1 MSKILRYL
9 ACLFMLIFVG
19 NALAAGYSCPT
30 YVKYTSCNSGYYI
43 SNCGSTWNGQTISS
57 GSLTTGNTC
66 KTCPSGYTC
75 TGGLVCPKANTV
87 KITLNKN
94 GGTGTCG
101 GTSSTTAGS
110 VTCTPGSSCSLPSW
124 NSSTCSMT
132 NGNKIFKGWSTSSS
146 ATSGVTTITPSG
158 AATYYAVWVTPT
170 CSATN
175 GSCTITTP
183 SNNAPRATITC
194 NTGYSQSGGTNAT
207 TSFTATGSAG
217 ATSVTSSCSARS
229 YSCSAGNYLNGTSCA
244 QCAAGYACAGGT
256 WTYNGGIQGRIT
268 CAAGSYSSG
277 SGATECTYVTKGW
290 YGTGCAAD
298 NTRCTGQQICSGAYY
313 CEGGLRKAC
322 FAPEEGWKAGTGEGW
337 YNWRNCFEYKEA
349 TSISSYCSAGQLVK
363 YLDASNAWWPESMT
377 QANGFSA
384 KAGGY
389 VTGIGASATCAACTT
404 GKYCKGGT
412 EQPTTCPTNYPNSAS
427 GASAITQC
435 YSNTKTRAWTGSQVN
450 GSVPTNCYSVTA
462 WNACSNPSCS
472 YVAYSNSAGTG
483 DGTIKSGCATNNA
496 NCTKT
501 ADTTTGKSGYYGYSN
516 GNGAAC
522 SSCSSFNSSYPL
534 SDNGATSSNYCYA
547 NKTKTGSQVNGSVPT
562 NCAAVTSWNSCT
574 PGTCTYKDYYNATDT
589 TCTPSN
595 CTKTPAAVT
604 AKAGYYD
611 AGTSCSDCPSGYPN
625 SDAGNDGGIT
635 KCYSNSKSRPWTG
648 SQVNGSIPT
657 NCAAVT
663 SWNACSN
670 PACSYVAYSNSTGNG
685 DGTVK
690 SGCSTNSASCT
701 KTPAAVTANK
711 GYYDAGTSCSAC
723 PSGYPNSDA
732 GNDGGITK
740 CYSNTKKRAWTGSQT
755 ACALPTGCETK
766 TCNSCSIAAC
776 DYVSYSN
783 STGNGDGTLKSGC
796 STNNESC
803 QQTVASV
810 TASAGRY
817 VSGTTCPAC
826 AAGTYQGTDGST
838 ATSCSACSGRTKYS
852 LAGASACSTV
862 SAGYYTTGCD
872 TSGNKCTNQSAC
884 GGNAYY
890 CSGGVRNNVSSGYY
904 STGGTETT
912 RTGQSQ
918 CTGATYCSGGVKNN
932 CPTNYD
938 DETTTAGKT
947 SASQCKI
954 SCSGG
959 YRVTSA
965 NAACSAITSGNVYI
979 GAHSVAYGSTSPAA
993 TSCPASYTISGTTAA
1008 DHDAKSDCKISCS
1021 AGTQVVSADAACTT
1035 PDGSW
1040 YTGTHTVSAGSTS
1053 GTNVKSCVS
1062 GYATADTTTKTDH
1075 DASTDC
1081 KISCGAGTRVVS
1093 ANAACTTPSGNWYV
1107 GAHSV
1112 AQGSTSSVNSCL
1124 TNYTITGTAATNH
1137 DTASDCKISCGG
1149 GEYIATANDTSCED
1163 VGAGYWAAASTVS
1176 QGSAGVR
1183 NACDAGLTTIGSG
1196 AGADEAG
1203 DCGRVLNVNGEKI
1216 YLRSDKKTTPSLNV
1230 SISGKT
1236 FYGNMGTST
1245 VGSLKIKSSG
1255 TTYSVYDDSMK

>member
-30 YVKYTSCNSGYYI
+30 YKKYTSCNEGFYI
-43 SNCGSTWNGQTISS
+43 SNCGTSSSGWNGQYVFATA
-57 GSLTTGNTC
+57 LAPGNSC
-66 KTCPSGYTC
+66 NICPSGYEC
-75 TGGLVCPKANTV
+75 DGGLRCPKSSSVT
-87 KITLNKN
+87 ITLNKN
-94 GGTGTCG
+94 GGSGTCG

-110 VTCTPGSSCSLPSW
+110 VSCTPGSSCTLPSW

-132 NGNKIFKGWSTSSS
+132 NGNKIFKGWSTSST
-146 ATSGVTTITPSG
+146 ATSGVTTITPSA

-175 GSCTITTP
+175 GSCSITTP
-183 SNNAPRATITC
+183 SSNAPRATITC
-194 NTGYSQSGGTNAT
+194 NTGYSQSGGTNTT
-207 TSFTATGSAG
+207 TSFTVTGSVG
-217 ATSVTSSCSARS
+217 ATTVSGACSARS
-229 YSCSAGNYLNGTSCA
+229 YTCSAGQYLNGATCTSCTSPYY
-244 QCAAGYACAGGT
+244 CIGGT
-256 WTYNGGIQGRIT
+256 WTYNGGAQGR
-268 CAAGSYSSG
+268 
-277 SGATECTYVTKGW
+277 
-290 YGTGCAAD
+290 
-298 NTRCTGQQICSGAYY
+298 
-313 CEGGLRKAC
+313 
-322 FAPEEGWKAGTGEGW
+322 
-337 YNWRNCFEYKEA
+337 
-349 TSISSYCSAGQLVK
+349 
-363 YLDASNAWWPESMT
+363 
-377 QANGFSA
+377 
-384 KAGGY
+384 
-389 VTGIGASATCAACTT
+389 
-404 GKYCKGGT
+404 
-412 EQPTTCPTNYPNSAS
+412 
-427 GASAITQC
+427 
-435 YSNTKTRAWTGSQVN
+435 
-450 GSVPTNCYSVTA
+450 
-462 WNACSNPSCS
+462 
-472 YVAYSNSAGTG
+472 
-483 DGTIKSGCATNNA
+483 
-496 NCTKT
+496 
-501 ADTTTGKSGYYGYSN
+501 
-516 GNGAAC
+516 
-522 SSCSSFNSSYPL
+522 SSCSSLSGVSPSGGTYSSVSPYNASTTCRYKAP
-534 SDNGATSSNYCYA
+534 SKTITGCSTVTSNTVSYNGSAWPASTYAVTARGGYIISGNNTSSATCTQCGAGKYSAGGSATSCSTCANWTYSSAGASSCTACLDVESGWTKASGTGWTSYA
-547 NKTKTGSQVNGSVPT
+547 SCKETKTGTAISGYCTAGVLTKAQSSASAWGSASITTALKAEAGAYVNGQTCSRCSAGTYQGTDGSTATSCSVCSTNTYSNAGAASCTSCNTTKGYGNSGTTASSHAGVASCKVTCDAGEYVPT
-562 NCAAVTSWNSCT
+562 AGGGCVSVGSGYYTTSSIRVAQNATSTSRSSCSSLSGVSPSGGTYSSVSPYNASTTCRYKAPSKTITGCSTVTSNTVSYNGSAWPAS
-574 PGTCTYKDYYNATDT
+574 TY
-589 TCTPSN
+589 
-595 CTKTPAAVT
+595 AVT
-604 AKAGYYD
+604 ARGGYIISGNNTSSATCTQCGAGKYS
-611 AGTSCSDCPSGYPN
+611 AGGSATSCSTCANWTYSSAGASSCTACLDVESGW
-625 SDAGNDGGIT
+625 T
-635 KCYSNSKSRPWTG
+635 KASGTGWT
-648 SQVNGSIPT
+648 
-657 NCAAVT
+657 
-663 SWNACSN
+663 
-670 PACSYVAYSNSTGNG
+670 SY
-685 DGTVK
+685 
-690 SGCSTNSASCT
+690 ASC
-701 KTPAAVTANK
+701 K
-711 GYYDAGTSCSAC
+711 
-723 PSGYPNSDA
+723 
-732 GNDGGITK
+732 
-740 CYSNTKKRAWTGSQT
+740 
-755 ACALPTGCETK
+755 ETK
-766 TCNSCSIAAC
+766 T
-776 DYVSYSN
+776 
-783 STGNGDGTLKSGC
+783 GTAISGYC
-796 STNNESC
+796 TAGVLTKAQSS
-803 QQTVASV
+803 
-810 TASAGRY
+810 ASAWGSASITTALKAEAGAY
-817 VSGTTCPAC
+817 VNGQTCSRC
-826 AAGTYQGTDGST
+826 SAGTYQGTDGST

-1081 KISCGAGTRVVS
+1081 KISCSAGTRVVS

-1137 DTASDCKISCGG
+1137 DAASDCKISCSGG
-1149 GEYIATANDTSCED
+1149 AYIAAANDTSCED

>member
-30 YVKYTSCNSGYYI
+30 YKKYTSCNEGFYI
-43 SNCGSTWNGQTISS
+43 SNCGTSSSGWNGQYVFATA
-57 GSLTTGNTC
+57 LAPGNSC
-66 KTCPSGYTC
+66 NICPSGYEC
-75 TGGLVCPKANTV
+75 DGGLRCPKSSSVT
-87 KITLNKN
+87 ITLNKN
-94 GGTGTCG
+94 GGSGTCG

-110 VTCTPGSSCSLPSW
+110 VSCTPGSSCTLPSW

-132 NGNKIFKGWSTSSS
+132 NGNKIFKGWSTSST
-146 ATSGVTTITPSG
+146 ATSGVTTITPSA

-175 GSCTITTP
+175 GSCSITTP
-183 SNNAPRATITC
+183 SSNAPRATITC
-194 NTGYSQSGGTNAT
+194 NTGYSQSGGTNTT
-207 TSFTATGSAG
+207 TSFTVTGSVG
-217 ATSVTSSCSARS
+217 ATTVSGACSARS
-229 YSCSAGNYLNGTSCA
+229 YTCSAGQYLNGATCTSCTSPYY
-244 QCAAGYACAGGT
+244 CIGGT
-256 WTYNGGIQGRIT
+256 WTYNGGAQGRSSCGSLSGVSPSGGTYSSVSPYNASTTCRYKAPSKTIT
-268 CAAGSYSSG
+268 GCSTVTSNTVSYSG
-277 SGATECTYVTKGW
+277 SAWPASTYAVT
-290 YGTGCAAD
+290 A
-298 NTRCTGQQICSGAYY
+298 R
-313 CEGGLRKAC
+313 
-322 FAPEEGWKAGTGEGW
+322 
-337 YNWRNCFEYKEA
+337 
-349 TSISSYCSAGQLVK
+349 
-363 YLDASNAWWPESMT
+363 
-377 QANGFSA
+377 
-384 KAGGY
+384 GGY
-389 VTGIGASATCAACTT
+389 IISGNNTSSATCTQCGA
-404 GKYCKGGT
+404 GKYSAGGSAT
-412 EQPTTCPTNYPNSAS
+412 SCSTCANWTYSSAGASSCTACLDVESGWTKAS
-427 GASAITQC
+427 GTGWTSYASC
-435 YSNTKTRAWTGSQVN
+435 KE
-450 GSVPTNCYSVTA
+450 
-462 WNACSNPSCS
+462 
-472 YVAYSNSAGTG
+472 
-483 DGTIKSGCATNNA
+483 
-496 NCTKT
+496 
-501 ADTTTGKSGYYGYSN
+501 
-516 GNGAAC
+516 
-522 SSCSSFNSSYPL
+522 
-534 SDNGATSSNYCYA
+534 
-547 NKTKTGSQVNGSVPT
+547 TKTGTAISGYCTAGVLTKAQSSASAWGSASITTALKAEAGAYVNGQ
-562 NCAAVTSWNSCT
+562 
-574 PGTCTYKDYYNATDT
+574 TC
-589 TCTPSN
+589 SR
-595 CTKTPAAVT
+595 
-604 AKAGYYD
+604 
-611 AGTSCSDCPSGYPN
+611 CS
-625 SDAGNDGGIT
+625 
-635 KCYSNSKSRPWTG
+635 
-648 SQVNGSIPT
+648 
-657 NCAAVT
+657 
-663 SWNACSN
+663 
-670 PACSYVAYSNSTGNG
+670 
-685 DGTVK
+685 
-690 SGCSTNSASCT
+690 
-701 KTPAAVTANK
+701 
-711 GYYDAGTSCSAC
+711 
-723 PSGYPNSDA
+723 
-732 GNDGGITK
+732 
-740 CYSNTKKRAWTGSQT
+740 
-755 ACALPTGCETK
+755 
-766 TCNSCSIAAC
+766 
-776 DYVSYSN
+776 
-783 STGNGDGTLKSGC
+783 
-796 STNNESC
+796 
-803 QQTVASV
+803 
-810 TASAGRY
+810 
-817 VSGTTCPAC
+817 
-826 AAGTYQGTDGST
+826 AGTYQGTDGST

-890 CSGGVRNNVSSGYY
+890 CSDGVRNNVSSGYY

-1081 KISCGAGTRVVS
+1081 KISCSAGTRVVS

-1137 DTASDCKISCGG
+1137 DAASDCKIYCSGG
-1149 GEYIATANDTSCED
+1149 AYIAAANDTSCED

>member
-30 YVKYTSCNSGYYI
+30 YKKYTSCNEGFYI
-43 SNCGSTWNGQTISS
+43 SNCGTSSSGWNGQYVFATA
-57 GSLTTGNTC
+57 LAPGNSC
-66 KTCPSGYTC
+66 NICPSGYEC
-75 TGGLVCPKANTV
+75 DGGLRCPKSSSVT
-87 KITLNKN
+87 ITLNKN
-94 GGTGTCG
+94 GGSGTCG

-110 VTCTPGSSCSLPSW
+110 VSCTPGSSCTLPSW

-132 NGNKIFKGWSTSSS
+132 NGNKIFKGWSTSST
-146 ATSGVTTITPSG
+146 ATSGVTTITPSA

-175 GSCTITTP
+175 GSCSITTP
-183 SNNAPRATITC
+183 SSNAPRATITC
-194 NTGYSQSGGTNAT
+194 NTGYSQSGGTNTT
-207 TSFTATGSAG
+207 TSFTVTGSVG
-217 ATSVTSSCSARS
+217 ATTVSGACSARS
-229 YSCSAGNYLNGTSCA
+229 YTCSAGQYLNGATCTSCTSPYY
-244 QCAAGYACAGGT
+244 CIGGT
-256 WTYNGGIQGRIT
+256 WTYNGGAQGR
-268 CAAGSYSSG
+268 
-277 SGATECTYVTKGW
+277 
-290 YGTGCAAD
+290 
-298 NTRCTGQQICSGAYY
+298 
-313 CEGGLRKAC
+313 
-322 FAPEEGWKAGTGEGW
+322 
-337 YNWRNCFEYKEA
+337 
-349 TSISSYCSAGQLVK
+349 
-363 YLDASNAWWPESMT
+363 
-377 QANGFSA
+377 
-384 KAGGY
+384 
-389 VTGIGASATCAACTT
+389 
-404 GKYCKGGT
+404 
-412 EQPTTCPTNYPNSAS
+412 
-427 GASAITQC
+427 
-435 YSNTKTRAWTGSQVN
+435 
-450 GSVPTNCYSVTA
+450 
-462 WNACSNPSCS
+462 
-472 YVAYSNSAGTG
+472 
-483 DGTIKSGCATNNA
+483 
-496 NCTKT
+496 
-501 ADTTTGKSGYYGYSN
+501 
-516 GNGAAC
+516 
-522 SSCSSFNSSYPL
+522 SSCSSLSGVSPSGGTYSSVSPYNASTTCRYKAP
-534 SDNGATSSNYCYA
+534 SKTITGCSTVTSNTVSYSGSAWPASTYAVTARGGYIISGNNTSSATCTQCGAGKYSAGGSATSCSTCANWTYSSAGASSCTACLDVESGWTKASGTGWTSYA
-547 NKTKTGSQVNGSVPT
+547 SCKETKTGTAISGYCTAGVLTKAQSSASAWGSASITTALKAEAGAYVNGQ
-562 NCAAVTSWNSCT
+562 
-574 PGTCTYKDYYNATDT
+574 TC
-589 TCTPSN
+589 SR
-595 CTKTPAAVT
+595 
-604 AKAGYYD
+604 
-611 AGTSCSDCPSGYPN
+611 CS
-625 SDAGNDGGIT
+625 
-635 KCYSNSKSRPWTG
+635 
-648 SQVNGSIPT
+648 
-657 NCAAVT
+657 
-663 SWNACSN
+663 
-670 PACSYVAYSNSTGNG
+670 
-685 DGTVK
+685 
-690 SGCSTNSASCT
+690 
-701 KTPAAVTANK
+701 
-711 GYYDAGTSCSAC
+711 
-723 PSGYPNSDA
+723 
-732 GNDGGITK
+732 
-740 CYSNTKKRAWTGSQT
+740 
-755 ACALPTGCETK
+755 
-766 TCNSCSIAAC
+766 
-776 DYVSYSN
+776 
-783 STGNGDGTLKSGC
+783 
-796 STNNESC
+796 
-803 QQTVASV
+803 
-810 TASAGRY
+810 
-817 VSGTTCPAC
+817 
-826 AAGTYQGTDGST
+826 AGTYQGTDGST

-1081 KISCGAGTRVVS
+1081 KISCSAGTRVVS

-1137 DTASDCKISCGG
+1137 DTASDCKISCSGG
-1149 GEYIATANDTSCED
+1149 AYIAAANDTSCED

>member
-30 YVKYTSCNSGYYI
+30 YKKYTSCNSGYYI

-57 GSLTTGNTC
+57 SSLTTGNTC
-66 KTCPSGYTC
+66 KACPSGYTC
-75 TGGLVCPKANTV
+75 TGGLVCPKASTV
-87 KITLNKN
+87 TITLNKN

-101 GTSSTTAGS
+101 GASSTTAGS
-110 VTCTPGSSCSLPSW
+110 VSCTPGSSCTLPSW

-132 NGNKIFKGWSTSSS
+132 NGNKIFKGWSTSST
-146 ATSGVTTITPSG
+146 ATSGVTTITPSA

-175 GSCTITTP
+175 GSCSITTP
-183 SNNAPRATITC
+183 SSNAPRATITC
-194 NTGYSQSGGTNAT
+194 NTGYSQSGGTNTT
-207 TSFTATGSAG
+207 TSFTVTGSVG
-217 ATSVTSSCSARS
+217 ATTVSGACSARS
-229 YSCSAGNYLNGTSCA
+229 YTCSAGQYLNGATCTSCTSPYY
-244 QCAAGYACAGGT
+244 CIGGT
-256 WTYNGGIQGRIT
+256 WTYNGGAQGR
-268 CAAGSYSSG
+268 
-277 SGATECTYVTKGW
+277 
-290 YGTGCAAD
+290 
-298 NTRCTGQQICSGAYY
+298 
-313 CEGGLRKAC
+313 
-322 FAPEEGWKAGTGEGW
+322 
-337 YNWRNCFEYKEA
+337 
-349 TSISSYCSAGQLVK
+349 
-363 YLDASNAWWPESMT
+363 
-377 QANGFSA
+377 
-384 KAGGY
+384 
-389 VTGIGASATCAACTT
+389 
-404 GKYCKGGT
+404 
-412 EQPTTCPTNYPNSAS
+412 
-427 GASAITQC
+427 
-435 YSNTKTRAWTGSQVN
+435 
-450 GSVPTNCYSVTA
+450 
-462 WNACSNPSCS
+462 
-472 YVAYSNSAGTG
+472 
-483 DGTIKSGCATNNA
+483 
-496 NCTKT
+496 
-501 ADTTTGKSGYYGYSN
+501 
-516 GNGAAC
+516 
-522 SSCSSFNSSYPL
+522 SSCSSLSGVSPSGGTYSSVSPYNASTTCRYKAP
-534 SDNGATSSNYCYA
+534 SKTITGCSTVTSNTVSYNGSAWPASTYAVTARGGYIISGNNTSSATCTQCGAGKYSAGGSATSCSTCANWTYSSAGASSCTACLDVESGWTKASGTGWTSYA
-547 NKTKTGSQVNGSVPT
+547 SCKETKTGTAISGYCTAGVLTKAQSSASAWGSASITTALKAEAGAYVNGQ
-562 NCAAVTSWNSCT
+562 
-574 PGTCTYKDYYNATDT
+574 TC
-589 TCTPSN
+589 SR
-595 CTKTPAAVT
+595 
-604 AKAGYYD
+604 
-611 AGTSCSDCPSGYPN
+611 CS
-625 SDAGNDGGIT
+625 
-635 KCYSNSKSRPWTG
+635 
-648 SQVNGSIPT
+648 
-657 NCAAVT
+657 
-663 SWNACSN
+663 
-670 PACSYVAYSNSTGNG
+670 
-685 DGTVK
+685 
-690 SGCSTNSASCT
+690 
-701 KTPAAVTANK
+701 
-711 GYYDAGTSCSAC
+711 
-723 PSGYPNSDA
+723 
-732 GNDGGITK
+732 
-740 CYSNTKKRAWTGSQT
+740 
-755 ACALPTGCETK
+755 
-766 TCNSCSIAAC
+766 
-776 DYVSYSN
+776 
-783 STGNGDGTLKSGC
+783 
-796 STNNESC
+796 
-803 QQTVASV
+803 
-810 TASAGRY
+810 
-817 VSGTTCPAC
+817 
-826 AAGTYQGTDGST
+826 AGTYQGTDGST

-1081 KISCGAGTRVVS
+1081 KISCSAGTRVVS

-1124 TNYTITGTAATNH
+1124 TNYAITGTAATNH
-1137 DTASDCKISCGG
+1137 DAASDCKISCSGG
-1149 GEYIATANDTSCED
+1149 AYIAAANDTSCED